1 MEDTGQKLLRFI
13 KQSEIVEL
21 NSMLKNLSKA
31 EIEHLFNRSPKKK
44 IRMRFHYRH
53 SKLALKEAIP
63 LVFEAIIRGQLHVA
77 KLLHEHGAKFYVTDA
92 NGWNIIHYLIVLSHL
107 HNNYENVAVRLY
119 KKLQEMI
126 ERQEFFKM
134 LKQEDLEGLRPLEM
148 ALHYGCLQM
157 FDVIVNTPEIYL
169 MKVEE
174 EGQIQCLWYDI
185 TDYEHF
191 CCSSNRR
198 SKNLVTILS
207 NIDENVLKSSENLQ
221 VLRNGM
227 LEKWTYCKTICNAPF
242 IFIWF
247 IFRFCAFLGFYM
259 MFGSNFAVLLHI
271 NIANLV
277 FYLEEILGFNI
288 HSERDVEVAYW
299 TINYSSN
306 FTNDTRNEANRLYEL
321 AWKHLDTVTCYKADW
336 FGMTYESG
344 VMTASLLAI
353 LSVFSMGF
361 DILEMIVHF
370 FQDHYKW
377 RSCFKESKKTVVST
391 IYYRCCHFMFSCLGL
406 LWCWIYI
413 EDPLN
418 KYIKYGIIPTCYF
431 SVWTIL
437 YFIQMLPAVGHF
449 VNTIQRMLGYMLQF
463 IVIYAFILI
472 PYPFGFY
479 ILLRSTYGCTGPGFE
494 NPLEAFYTIFKIML
508 NMEDFSSYE
517 ELTDLQPTYLLHV
530 LYVFT
535 VAILLVNFLIALLS
549 SSVGDVVQAGDVIM
563 MLQRLSVVTVIEKRM
578 LWIFPCFYKFM
589 QHCLYTCENGR
600 IYLVCSRYVNYEE
613 YDTKIL

>member
-1 MEDTGQKLLRFI
+1 
-13 KQSEIVEL
+13 
-21 NSMLKNLSKA
+21 
-31 EIEHLFNRSPKKK
+31 
-44 IRMRFHYRH
+44 
-53 SKLALKEAIP
+53 
-63 LVFEAIIRGQLHVA
+63 
-77 KLLHEHGAKFYVTDA
+77 
-92 NGWNIIHYLIVLSHL
+92 
-107 HNNYENVAVRLY
+107 
-119 KKLQEMI
+119 
-126 ERQEFFKM
+126 
-134 LKQEDLEGLRPLEM
+134 
-148 ALHYGCLQM
+148 
-157 FDVIVNTPEIYL
+157 
-169 MKVEE
+169 
-174 EGQIQCLWYDI
+174 
-185 TDYEHF
+185 
-191 CCSSNRR
+191 
-198 SKNLVTILS
+198 
-207 NIDENVLKSSENLQ
+207 
-221 VLRNGM
+221 
-227 LEKWTYCKTICNAPF
+227 
-242 IFIWF
+242 
-247 IFRFCAFLGFYM
+247 
-259 MFGSNFAVLLHI
+259 
-271 NIANLV
+271 
-277 FYLEEILGFNI
+277 
-288 HSERDVEVAYW
+288 
-299 TINYSSN
+299 
-306 FTNDTRNEANRLYEL
+306 
-321 AWKHLDTVTCYKADW
+321 
-336 FGMTYESG
+336 
-344 VMTASLLAI
+344 
-353 LSVFSMGF
+353 
-361 DILEMIVHF
+361 
-370 FQDHYKW
+370 
-377 RSCFKESKKTVVST
+377 
-391 IYYRCCHFMFSCLGL
+391 MFSCLGL

-613 YDTKIL
+613 YDTKILWTKLDKRFWNSGYCPVQSSGTKASIAEGLYTYYVTLKLWIFDPPSPWLTYICENALITLELTPPSPLSALRNMCTAPNGFHQIPTKVSIPM